1 MLKNVFWYFKKG
13 LSSKQCDYIINQG
26 SKNILKKGTVGNA
39 NIKLEVKKKTR
50 DSDVCFLNDKKINSF
65 ISPFIETANKKAGW
79 NFQYDWHESSQFT
92 KYNKKQ
98 YYNWHQDS
106 SGQPYSNDH
115 GNYSNKVRKL
125 SLSLWLNNPKDYE
138 GGDLEF
144 ESYSNKPQL
153 FQTKQLMKKGSI
165 IVFPSFMLHRVT
177 PVTKGTKYTL
187 VNWTLGKPF
196 E

>member
-92 KYNKKQ
+92 KYNKTIGIKI
-98 YYNWHQDS
+98 HQENLI
-106 SGQPYSNDH
+106 QMTM
-115 GNYSNKVRKL
+115 VIIQIKL
-125 SLSLWLNNPKDYE
+125 EN
-138 GGDLEF
+138 
-144 ESYSNKPQL
+144 
-153 FQTKQLMKKGSI
+153 
-165 IVFPSFMLHRVT
+165 
-177 PVTKGTKYTL
+177 
-187 VNWTLGKPF
+187 
-196 E
+196 